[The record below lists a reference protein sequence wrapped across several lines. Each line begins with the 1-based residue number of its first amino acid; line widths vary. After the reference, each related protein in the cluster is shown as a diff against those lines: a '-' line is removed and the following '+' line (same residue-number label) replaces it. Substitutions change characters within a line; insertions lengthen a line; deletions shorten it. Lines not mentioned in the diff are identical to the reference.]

1 MALLEVEDL
10 TVNFYTEEG
19 VVTAVDGLSYSV
31 AAGEKFGVV
40 GESGAG
46 KSVTALSVMDLIEDP
61 GRIES
66 GTVRFKGRDLRSM
79 ADREVRTVRGNEIAM
94 IFQDAG
100 TALNPVY
107 TVGEQIAEAIRHH
120 LDYDE
125 RAARERTIRLLDE
138 VGIPDPATRYSDY
151 PHEFSG
157 GMQQR
162 VVVAMALSCDPDL
175 LIADEP
181 TTALDVTTEAKI
193 LERIESL
200 AEEFDTAVQ
209 LITHDLGV
217 IAEVCDRVMVM
228 YAGEPVEKAS
238 VEELYY
244 DPQHPYTVGLMSSIP
259 RLGDRRQDLQPIP
272 GTMPDL
278 VDVPSGCRFH
288 PRCPYAEEVC
298 AHTRPGL
305 VDPATGEPAR
315 EGRGAACL
323 AHTGDLDGDLDYRVE
338 VRDRVPEP
346 TSREGEPG
354 PTSREGEP
362 GPTSREGEPGPTS
375 REGTGTAVPRSGD
388 GEPVLRAENLTK
400 HYDSGSG
407 VLDSLLGRGGTV
419 RAVDGV
425 DLELHEGETLG
436 VVGESGCGKTTL
448 ARSLLR
454 LVEPTDG
461 TVHYRGEDLTAAS
474 DARLRSLR
482 KDVQYIFQ
490 DPFASLNP
498 RQTVGDIVGEPLDVH
513 GLASGEKRAA
523 RVDELLETVGLN
535 PRHAGRYP
543 HEFSGGQ
550 RQRIGIA
557 RALAVDPEVIV
568 CDEPVSALDVS
579 VQAQILNLLA
589 DLQAEFGLSY
599 VLIAHDLSVVEH
611 LSDRIAVMY
620 LGEFV
625 ERGTTEE
632 VFSPPFHPY
641 TDALISAVPEP
652 DPEWEGDRVLLSG
665 QVPSPADPPDGC
677 RFHTRCPEVIQPEAY
692 GMEQSAWR
700 GVLDLKLR
708 LGEVDGLAALLGASD
723 DPPGDRSRAELGARV
738 RSEFDIPEQLSDG
751 DAEAALASA
760 LDRLHDAG
768 VAAAREAVAE
778 AFESPCERTDPG
790 AIRTDGTHDVA
801 CLLYEDGSPDR
812 RPRAARRDRT
822 AGDGAG
828 GGTDGD
834 TETGA
839 DGGDGTG
846 GGTDGDTGV
855 AAEERTD

>member
-31 AAGEKFGVV
+31 AAGETFGVV

-66 GTVRFKGRDLRSM
+66 GTVRFKGRDLLAMDDS
-79 ADREVRTVRGNEIAM
+79 EVRAVRGNEIAM

-125 RAARERTIRLLDE
+125 AAARERAVGLLDD
-138 VGIPDPATRYSDY
+138 VGIPDPSARYSDY
-151 PHEFSG
+151 PHELSG

-162 VVVAMALSCDPDL
+162 VVIAMALSCDPDL
-175 LIADEP
+175 LVADEP
-181 TTALDVTTEAKI
+181 TTALDVTTEAEI
-193 LERIESL
+193 LDRVVTL

-228 YAGEPVEKAS
+228 YAGEPVEKAT

-259 RLGDRRQDLQPIP
+259 RLGDRRQELQAIP
-272 GTMPDL
+272 GSMPDL

-288 PRCPYAEEVC
+288 PRCPYAEEAC
-298 AHTRPGL
+298 AHTRPEL
-305 VDPATGEPAR
+305 VDPETGDPATGD
-315 EGRGAACL
+315 GRGAACL
-323 AHTGDLDGDLDYRVE
+323 AHTGDLDGELDYSVE
-338 VRDRVPEP
+338 VRESTPDRPAPE
-346 TSREGEPG
+346 
-354 PTSREGEP
+354 
-362 GPTSREGEPGPTS
+362 
-375 REGTGTAVPRSGD
+375 TAATRD

-400 HYDSGSG
+400 HFDSGSG
-407 VLDSLLGRGGTV
+407 VLDSLLGRGDRI

-425 DLELHEGETLG
+425 DLELYEGETLG
-436 VVGESGCGKTTL
+436 IVGESGCGKTTL
-448 ARSLLR
+448 ARALLR

-461 TVHYRGEDLTAAS
+461 TVHYEGEDLTAAT
-474 DARLRSLR
+474 DARLRALR
-482 KDVQYIFQ
+482 KEIQYIFQ

-498 RQTVGDIVGEPLDVH
+498 RQTVGDIVGEPLDIHDV
-513 GLASGEKRAA
+513 ASGEERSA

-535 PRHAGRYP
+535 PSHAGRYP

-625 ERGTTEE
+625 ETGTTEE

-641 TDALISAVPEP
+641 TDALLSAVPEP
-652 DPEWEGDRVLLSG
+652 DPRWEGDRVLLSG
-665 QVPSPADPPDGC
+665 EVPSPADPPSGC
-677 RFHTRCPEVIQPEAY
+677 RFHTRCPQVLQPEAY
-692 GMEQSAWR
+692 SLEQSAWR

-708 LGEVDGLAALLGASD
+708 LGDADALPALVSAGEGA
-723 DPPGDRSRAELGARV
+723 DPGEFSRAELGARV
-738 RSEFDIPEQLSDG
+738 RSAFDIPDRLSDP
-751 DAEAALASA
+751 DAEAALATA
-760 LDRLHDAG
+760 LDELHGEG
-768 VAAAREAVAE
+768 VAAARAAVAD

-790 AIRTDGTHDVA
+790 AVRTGGSHDVA
-801 CLLYEDGSPDR
+801 CLLYDEEYADR
-812 RPRAARRDRT
+812 RPRDVPDGT
-822 AGDGAG
+822 AGRAG
-828 GGTDGD
+828 RPPDAGEHTD
-834 TETGA
+834 
-839 DGGDGTG
+839 
-846 GGTDGDTGV
+846 
-855 AAEERTD
+855 